1 MAVKAI
7 TFDFWDTIVR
17 DDSDEPK
24 REAQGLR
31 SKAAERR
38 HLLWQTLDRQA
49 PTDKAS
55 VDLAFD
61 VQEAAFRKVWF
72 QQSITWEVGDR
83 LDVLLWGLGRTLPDD
98 DRAALVRQYEE
109 MELLVSPDLI
119 DGAADVLAE
128 LSSRYKLGVISDAI
142 YSPGRCIRQLLEQLS
157 IKPFFQ
163 GFVFSDEAGRAKPD
177 ETTFRSAAAQLG
189 VDLSE
194 MIHIGDRDSK
204 DVQGPQ
210 TLGMKAILFTAT
222 RDADQD
228 ATTADAVCRS
238 YAELPAA
245 IARLAA

>member
-7 TFDFWDTIVR
+7 TFDLWDTIVH

-38 HLLWQTLDRQA
+38 HLLWQALDRHG
-49 PTDKAS
+49 PIDKAA

-72 QQSITWEVGDR
+72 QQSITWEVADR
-83 LDVLLWGLGRTLPDD
+83 LDVLLQGLGRTLPADD
-98 DRAALVRQYEE
+98 LAALVRQYEE
-109 MELLVSPDLI
+109 MELAVSPDLI
-119 DGAADVLAE
+119 NGAADVLAD
-128 LSSRYKLGVISDAI
+128 LSTRYKLGVISDAI
-142 YSPGRCIRQLLEQLS
+142 YSPGRCLRELMARLS
-157 IKPFFQ
+157 IKPYFQ
-163 GFVFSDEAGRAKPD
+163 SFVFSDEAGRAKPD
-177 ETTFRSAAAQLG
+177 TATFEAAAAELG

-210 TLGMKAILFTAT
+210 AVGMKAILFTGS
-222 RDADQD
+222 RDADTET
-228 ATTADAVCRS
+228 TTADAICRS
-238 YAELPAA
+238 YADLPAA
-245 IARLAA
+245 IARLAI